1 MINQQHLPP
10 LNAILAFSVPTAIIL
25 TGLAF
30 LSLYAFS
37 SKECP
42 VRDLENACGLHTS

>member
-1 MINQQHLPP
+1 MINHHHLPP
-10 LNAILAFSVPTAIIL
+10 LNAILAFSLPTCVIL

-42 VRDLENACGLHTS
+42 VRDLEGACGLHTS